1 MFAVKKPD
9 TTHDEQYRLRTLRSL
24 NALNSPPEDRFDRLT
39 RMAMRIFGVPMA
51 VVSLVDENV
60 LWLKSCIGLGFNEAP
75 RDTSFCGHAIL
86 GSEIFVVH
94 DATKDERFADN
105 PSVLNEPNIRF
116 YAGCPLNVK
125 GTMIGTL
132 CIIDRIPRNF
142 SKEDGELLKDLAGMV
157 EMELTAVQLATL
169 DDLTDIS
176 NRRGLMA
183 VANKILPLCVRKSIP
198 ATLAI
203 FDLNNFKSI
212 NDEFGHAEGDKAL
225 ISFAEQLSSTF
236 RAADAVA
243 RIGGDEFVV
252 LLTGTSNAYAEGKVE
267 KFRASLEKNNMDAS
281 RRYDISFSYG
291 LVELEPEIHHSIE
304 DLLIQADSLMYQR
317 KQQRQQPL
325 IVAFD

>member
-105 PSVLNEPNIRF
+105 PSVLNDPNIRF

-132 CIIDRIPRNF
+132 CIIDRIPRKF
-142 SKEDGELLKDLAGMV
+142 SKEDGELLKDLAEMV
-157 EMELTAVQLATL
+157 EMELTAIQLATL
-169 DDLTDIS
+169 DDLTHIS

-183 VANKILPLCVRKSIP
+183 VANKMLPLCARKKVP

-203 FDLNNFKSI
+203 FDLDSFKSI

-225 ISFAEQLSSTF
+225 ILFAEQLSSTF

-252 LLTGTSNAYAEGKVE
+252 LLTGTSNEYAQGKVE
-267 KFRASLEKNNMDAS
+267 KFRASLEKTNKIAN
-281 RRYDISFSYG
+281 RGYDISFSYG
-291 LVELEPEIHHSIE
+291 LVEYESEIHNSIE
-304 DLLIQADSLMYQR
+304 DLLIQADSMMYQR
-317 KQQRQQPL
+317 KQRKQQPL
-325 IVAFD
+325 IGSF